1 METRR
6 LLVLPGDGIGPEVIG
21 AALAVLEAV
30 SHRRGFAYTI
40 DEGLLGGAAIDATGD
55 PYPPETRRKVE
66 QHQAVLLG
74 AVGGPKWDDRP
85 RRPEAGLLELR
96 QHMGV
101 YANLRPFEVWPGLE
115 HLSPLRTQG
124 FRGLIVRE
132 LTGGIYFGTPRGRRE
147 VDGEWEGFDTMRY
160 RQSEI
165 RRLARVGF
173 EWARRQNT
181 PLVSIDKANVLETSR
196 VWRETVTALGREEY
210 PDVPLVHRYVDAAA
224 MEMVLHPERYAVAIT
239 ENLFGDILSDLA
251 GGLVGS
257 LGLLASL
264 SVSGEVGSRGL
275 YEPVHGS
282 APDIAGKG
290 IANPVGAILSLAW
303 LMGWTWADAESQA
316 LVTQAVAETI
326 RAGELTPDLGGSLS
340 TEAFTRRVIERLG

>member
-1 METRR
+1 MARR
-6 LLVLPGDGIGPEVIG
+6 LLVLPGDGIGPEVTE

-30 SHRRGFAYTI
+30 SQRLHFEYTVEEALI
-40 DEGLLGGAAIDATGD
+40 GGAAIDAAGD
-55 PYPPETRRKVE
+55 PYPAETRERVE

-74 AVGGPKWDDRP
+74 AVGGPKWDRGE
-85 RRPEAGLLELR
+85 RRPETGLLELR

-101 YANLRPFEVWPGLE
+101 YANLRPFEVWAGLE
-115 HLSPLRTQG
+115 HLSPLKTSG

-132 LTGGIYFGTPRGRRE
+132 LTGGIYFGTPRGRRQVE
-147 VDGEWEGFDTMRY
+147 GEWEGFDTMRY

-173 EWARRQNT
+173 EWARREG
-181 PLVSIDKANVLETSR
+181 VGVISIDKANVLETSR
-196 VWRETVTALGREEY
+196 VWRETVAELGEREY
-210 PDVPLVHRYVDAAA
+210 PDVPLAHRYVDAAA
-224 MEMVLHPERYAVAIT
+224 MELVLHPERYQVAIT
-239 ENLFGDILSDLA
+239 ENLFGDILSDLT

-290 IANPVGAILSLAW
+290 IANPVGAILSVGW
-303 LMGWTWADAESQA
+303 LLGWSWQDREGQQ
-316 LVTQAVAETI
+316 LINRAVAETI
-326 RAGELTPDLGGSLS
+326 RAGELTPDLGGSLN
-340 TEAFTRRVIERLG
+340 TEAFTRRVIQRIG